1 MSEYT
6 PGPWI
11 FECEDVGTY
20 GSNFWLE
27 SEAGEEIIC
36 ESENEYQGV
45 LIKGNDFVANARLL
59 AAAPDLLA
67 ELEYKYEQGKCGCG
81 HPACDRCKDDL
92 YTSSVIKRAKGETE

>member
-59 AAAPDLLA
+59 AAAPDLLEALCFLHGVSRGQTHEQFVEAMEMA
-67 ELEYKYEQGKCGCG
+67 EKAIAK
-81 HPACDRCKDDL
+81 
-92 YTSSVIKRAKGETE
+92 AKGETE

>member
-1 MSEYT
+1 MSEHT
-6 PGPWI
+6 PGPWM

-59 AAAPDLLA
+59 AAAPDMLDALKA
-67 ELEYKYEQGKCGCG
+67 AAHVLPLGEEYDAVVEAIAK
-81 HPACDRCKDDL
+81 
-92 YTSSVIKRAKGETE
+92 AKGETG